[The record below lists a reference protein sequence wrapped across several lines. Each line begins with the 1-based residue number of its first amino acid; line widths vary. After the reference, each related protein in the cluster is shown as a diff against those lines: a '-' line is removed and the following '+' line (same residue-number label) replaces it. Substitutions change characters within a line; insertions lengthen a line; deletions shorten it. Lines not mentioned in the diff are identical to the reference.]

1 MPFQWDPD
9 KAESNV
15 WKHGISFEIAITVFG
30 DSRLLLT
37 ADLKH
42 SDGEEREW
50 AIGEAETG
58 QVVICAIGRMRLMG
72 GRGLDSRRTVHWDSI
87 FLWNTMNLL
96 SYSHCH

>member
-1 MPFQWDPD
+1 MPFQWDSD

-15 WKHGISFEIAITVFG
+15 WKHRISFEIAITVFG
-30 DSRLLLT
+30 DSRLLFT

-58 QVVICAIGRMRLMG
+58 QVVVVVFTMRQDDI
-72 GRGLDSRRTVHWDSI
+72 RIISARPATKQEISRYESG
-87 FLWNTMNLL
+87 F
-96 SYSHCH
+96 